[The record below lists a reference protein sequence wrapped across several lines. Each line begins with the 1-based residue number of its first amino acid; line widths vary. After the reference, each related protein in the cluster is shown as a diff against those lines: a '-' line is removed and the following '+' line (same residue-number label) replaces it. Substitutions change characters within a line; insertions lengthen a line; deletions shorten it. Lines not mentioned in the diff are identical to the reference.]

1 MGTASEKRHAGA
13 WAGVGHVTPS
23 GLLQGYRAVTLGEY
37 WGNRGGIGG
46 HDTYFLSRCYRW
58 YMARLARVVIPG
70 LPHHVTQRGN
80 RREAIFFEDGDHEI
94 YLDLLAG
101 QALKAGIAV
110 WAYCLMPNHVHLILK
125 PTQADDL
132 GRAVG
137 ETHRRYT
144 NFINARGRWSGHL
157 FQSRFASVVLD
168 DTHLIRAVRYV
179 SMNPVRARLVARP
192 EEWKWSS
199 VRAHLSGIDDVL
211 VTVRP
216 VLDRIP
222 HLKELLQ
229 EESED
234 DFSDLRRA
242 EATGRPLGAPE
253 FVTGLENLLGRKIAR
268 RAPGRKTTA
277 KVPVA
282 EQLELL

>member
-1 MGTASEKRHAGA
+1 
-13 WAGVGHVTPS
+13 
-23 GLLQGYRAVTLGEY
+23 
-37 WGNRGGIGG
+37 
-46 HDTYFLSRCYRW
+46 
-58 YMARLARVVIPG
+58 MARLARIVVPG

-94 YLDLLAG
+94 YLDLLAE
-101 QALKAGIAV
+101 QTLKEEVAV

-125 PTQADDL
+125 PARSGDL

-137 ETHRRYT
+137 EAHRRYT
-144 NFINARGRWSGHL
+144 NFINARGRWTGHL

-179 SMNPVRARLVARP
+179 SLNPVRAGLVNRP

-199 VRAHLSGIDDVL
+199 VRAHLAGVDDAL

-222 HLKELLQ
+222 HLKDLLQ
-229 EESED
+229 VDAED
-234 DFSDLRRA
+234 DFSELRRA

-268 RAPGRKTTA
+268 RSPGRRSTTA
-277 KVPVA
+277 ISSDD
-282 EQLELL
+282 QLRLL